1 MSIAYI
7 QEYNNIECFGNI
19 SLYIFKSWLVFMISN
34 LKVPKIYARDAKM
47 LMNTVPVSVS
57 LF

>member
-7 QEYNNIECFGNI
+7 QEYNNIEGFGKI
-19 SLYIFKSWLVFMISN
+19 SLYIFKSWLVFIISN

-47 LMNTVPVSVS
+47 LINTVPVSVS
-57 LF
+57 